1 MTNIPLS
8 IAAKMD
14 EYPPGCSV
22 SIELNMNTYFDVI
35 RGLVDIFAKQKD
47 AYVFYISATIPSNK
61 VMDLLELFEVDISRI
76 YFVDCIAHIMMG
88 ATRTTDRILYVE
100 SPTMLETIML
110 KVEFLTRKYRDKTP
124 IVVLDSVNSLAIHND
139 LKILSEFLHIFVT
152 SLRGKGAYMIILSLK
167 DQSTPEMAAML
178 NLVSDEVITVE

>member
-35 RGLVDIFAKQKD
+35 RGLVDIFARQKD

-88 ATRTTDRILYVE
+88 ATRTTDR
-100 SPTMLETIML
+100 ML

-152 SLRGKGAYMIILSLK
+152 SLRGKGAYMIVLSLK